1 MFCLADVLP
10 RRALPGLFDIST
22 KARWPPPVDQSE
34 AADKGD
40 TSVSAASAPS
50 FRQTDLSATRS
61 SAFQSTVGRM
71 AALHSDNSFTTVAMN
86 RPLSRFGTLLLFS
99 FAIEP
104 VLAEDPV
111 LAESPVYYLESDGV
125 VVFEV
130 ESTALQGDWVLETTL
145 SDYTGSGYIRWDGD
159 NFYRKADAG
168 QGALTYHVTIENAG
182 NYQIFWRSRISIG
195 EDPKEHNDSWVRMAS
210 GVDIED
216 EEPLNGWTKAYMND
230 VNAWSWRTKTTD
242 SVGNPLRQYF
252 SAGDHV
258 IEISGRS
265 FGHAIDRVVLI
276 QYESQGTGDDKL
288 TSLPESATSTEA
300 SATGGAG
307 DTGNAGGDGAASGAD
322 GDTDGGGQSGDTAG
336 DTAGESAGDSG
347 TDTGTE
353 SGSTDGADTG
363 SNGESA
369 GTDVGTTTGSTST
382 DGASDTAGGDDGST
396 GGDDGSGSSG
406 TAGEGSS
413 GATAGDEGST
423 DGDVG
428 ATAGTAAE
436 STSDNSSSGNAS
448 GGESS
453 SGETSGDA
461 TAGGSPVEPSNAAI
475 VDTSSD
481 ALEIESGQCVGGE
494 LNLAPLHD
502 IDELDQGFADTASLS
517 VDDAERALLLFDLR
531 RVPPLSSASLQYTV
545 TSSANAGRLAFQ
557 LGSHADWTEDGNAV
571 ETVDAS
577 GEAIFIAPDA
587 MAELGS
593 AQAEWAIDSRYES
606 ALDASL
612 LQPETLTILVDMLSS
627 GTSLSMV
634 SREEPARGPRLI
646 LEGDADFCNDYAQQV
661 VDASTGSTAT
671 EGSAKDGNVSN
682 TSSGGGTVSLWWLL
696 LLALPRLRSLR
707 PGRATHPVQSCRPR
721 IHVAEARADLSGYAG
736 ETGPIFPSY
745 YSNGYSNRADRP
757 DSKPSSRH

>member
-1 MFCLADVLP
+1 
-10 RRALPGLFDIST
+10 
-22 KARWPPPVDQSE
+22 
-34 AADKGD
+34 
-40 TSVSAASAPS
+40 
-50 FRQTDLSATRS
+50 
-61 SAFQSTVGRM
+61 M
-71 AALHSDNSFTTVAMN
+71 AAQHSDNSLITVAMN

-99 FAIEP
+99 FAMEP
-104 VLAEDPV
+104 VLAED
-111 LAESPVYYLESDGV
+111 PVYYLESDGV

-130 ESTALQGDWVLETTL
+130 ESTALQDDWVLETTL
-145 SDYTGSGYIRWDGD
+145 PDYTGSGYIRWDGD

-216 EEPLNGWTKAYMND
+216 EEPLDGWTKAYMND

-276 QYESQGTGDDKL
+276 QYESQGTGDGKL

-307 DTGNAGGDGAASGAD
+307 DTGNAGGDGTASGAD
-322 GDTDGGGQSGDTAG
+322 GDTDGGGQSGGTAGDTAG
-336 DTAGESAGDSG
+336 DTTGESAGDSG

-363 SNGESA
+363 SDGEST
-369 GTDVGTTTGSTST
+369 GTDVGTTTASTST
-382 DGASDTAGGDDGST
+382 DGASATTGEDDGST
-396 GGDDGSGSSG
+396 GEDDGSGSSG

-423 DGDVG
+423 DGDAG
-428 ATAGTAAE
+428 ATAGSTAE
-436 STSDNSSSGNAS
+436 STSGNTSSGNAS
-448 GGESS
+448 SGESS

-461 TAGGSPVEPSNAAI
+461 GAGGSTVEPSNAAI

-494 LNLAPLHD
+494 LHLAPLHD
-502 IDELDQGFADTASLS
+502 IDELDQGFTNTARLS
-517 VDDAERALLLFDLR
+517 VDDAERALLRFDLR
-531 RVPPLSSASLQYTV
+531 LVPPLSSASLQYTV
-545 TSSANAGRLAFQ
+545 TSSSNAGRLAFQ
-557 LGSHADWTEDGNAV
+557 LGSHADWTENGNAV
-571 ETVDAS
+571 KAVDAS
-577 GEAIFIAPDA
+577 GKAIFIAPDA

-606 ALDASL
+606 ALDASI
-612 LQPETLTILVDMLSS
+612 LQPETLTVLVDMMSS
-627 GTSLSMV
+627 GASLSMV

-661 VDASTGSTAT
+661 VDASA
-671 EGSAKDGNVSN
+671 GSASAVGSATTGNVSSTN
-682 TSSGGGTVSLWWLL
+682 SGGGTVSLWWLL
-696 LLALPRLRSLR
+696 LLALPSLRNLR
-707 PGRATHPVQSCRPR
+707 PGLATHPVQPCRPR

-745 YSNGYSNRADRP
+745 YNNGYSSQADRP
-757 DSKPSSRH
+757 DSRPSSRH